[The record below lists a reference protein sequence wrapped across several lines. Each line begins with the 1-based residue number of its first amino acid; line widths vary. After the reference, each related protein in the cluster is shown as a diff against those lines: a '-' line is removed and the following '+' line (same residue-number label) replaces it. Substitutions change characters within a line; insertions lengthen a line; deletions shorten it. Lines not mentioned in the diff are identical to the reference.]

1 MEQNINYVTYI
12 VATGQI
18 RNKGNCLPDVFERKI
33 QPTRDDEYKKHGTA
47 LLQVSSVDHKVQ
59 YVDTVTDTIIDR
71 PVMGSSIDKT
81 TITANASDTAT
92 VSDIPVGTR
101 LQLWRFNSLL
111 FDTVV
116 DDGEFGLT
124 VMETGTYTIKLT
136 NFPDQDE
143 EYSVDGI

>member
-33 QPTRDDEYKKHGTA
+33 PRSGTA

-124 VMETGTYTIKLT
+124 VMETGTYTIELT

>member
-33 QPTRDDEYKKHGTA
+33 PRPGTA

>member
-33 QPTRDDEYKKHGTA
+33 PRPGTA
-47 LLQVSSVDHKVQ
+47 LLQVSSVDPKVQ

-101 LQLWRFNSLL
+101 IQLWRFNSLL
-111 FDTVV
+111 FDTAV